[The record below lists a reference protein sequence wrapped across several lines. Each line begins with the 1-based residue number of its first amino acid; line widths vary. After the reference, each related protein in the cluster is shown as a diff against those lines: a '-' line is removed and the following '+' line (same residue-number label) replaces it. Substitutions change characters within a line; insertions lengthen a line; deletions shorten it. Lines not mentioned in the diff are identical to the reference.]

1 VEEKAAIVA
10 TRKMNDLDDKLEK
23 YQKAGVLSS
32 KNNALEESEEIILLT
47 KKTKNDD
54 SSNPKLT
61 FRVID

>member
-54 SSNPKLT
+54 SSNPN
-61 FRVID
+61 